1 MNNEIELSNF
11 AAVYND
17 FASAVTQLDSAFGN
31 QILGPSTN
39 ALLRLVFILSHWRVG
54 VDIGVDVGG
63 ANYKTNESYSTLVT
77 TLAEKFLVV
86 QESRDDIRIAFRN
99 ANTLVEFAIGDILDS
114 IGHTDG
120 QTVWCSAAQNGKQ
133 STAGCGYTW

>member
-1 MNNEIELSNF
+1 MGVISKKHHFEL
-11 AAVYND
+11 V
-17 FASAVTQLDSAFGN
+17 
-31 QILGPSTN
+31 
-39 ALLRLVFILSHWRVG
+39 W
-54 VDIGVDVGG
+54 
-63 ANYKTNESYSTLVT
+63 SYSTLIT

-120 QTVWCSAAQNGKQ
+120 NSVWCSAAQNGKWILVSFISLLKNITGML
-133 STAGCGYTW
+133 STTKQYVDFLPDVVITNYYPPVSSALNIYNDFIHGVRSVYP

>member
-39 ALLRLVFILSHWRVG
+39 ALLRIISKKSLRG
-54 VDIGVDVGG
+54 RYVGG
-63 ANYKTNESYSTLVT
+63 HNDFEIDQSYSTLVT

-120 QTVWCSAAQNGKQ
+120 NSVWCSAAQNG
-133 STAGCGYTW
+133 